1 MRERRFGRGDLALI
15 AALLLTG
22 LLLMLPLR
30 LQRSAGSVAVVRVD
44 GKEVAR
50 LPLSEDAEFPVET
63 DGTVTNVV
71 AVGDGAVRVIEANC
85 PDQLCVR
92 KGAARYAGDG
102 IVCLPNRV
110 VVEVAGADELDLDAV
125 AG

>member
-1 MRERRFGRGDLALI
+1 MLI
-15 AALLLTG
+15 AALLLAG

-30 LQRSAGSVAVVRVD
+30 LHRSAGNVAVVRVN
-44 GKEVAR
+44 GEEVAR
-50 LPLSEDAEFPVET
+50 LPMNEEAEFPVEI
-63 DGTVTNVV
+63 DGVVTNVV
-71 AVGDGAVRVIEANC
+71 AVGGGAVRVIEANC

-110 VVEVAGADELDLDAV
+110 VVEVAGTDELDLDAV
-125 AG
+125 TG